1 MIHSRREGIENERPV
16 SDLIIMYV
24 FCFCMP
30 SFGRGVEAPA
40 VQGPP
45 HRPAGYGGN
54 RPNRT
59 QKDHLVTFDSLKA
72 TGSITCTAL
81 YQIH

>member
-40 VQGPP
+40 VLGPP
-45 HRPAGYGGN
+45 LGPLDMAVIGPIGHKKN
-54 RPNRT
+54 T
-59 QKDHLVTFDSLKA
+59 W
-72 TGSITCTAL
+72 
-81 YQIH
+81 